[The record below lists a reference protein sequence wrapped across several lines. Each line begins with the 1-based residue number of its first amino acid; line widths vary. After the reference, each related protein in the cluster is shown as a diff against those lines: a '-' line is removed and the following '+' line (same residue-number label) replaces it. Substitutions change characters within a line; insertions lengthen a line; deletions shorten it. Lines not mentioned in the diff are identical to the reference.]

1 MKRRSS
7 NQVHVGRVAVG
18 GGAPVSVQSMTNT
31 RTSDADATLAQIN
44 ELAALGCDIIRCAVP
59 DMPSAETMR
68 RIVAESPIP
77 VIADIHFDWRLALES
92 IRAGVH
98 GVRINPGNI
107 GGADRVRAVAEAAGE
122 AGIPIRVGANTGSL
136 PKGLFEAKLAACGD
150 HDEAMAESLC
160 EAVEEQICT
169 LESCGFHD
177 IKVSLKASS
186 VPVMVAAYRKF
197 AARSPYPL
205 HLGVTEAGTASRGI
219 LKSAAGIGALLLD
232 GIGDTIRVSLTA
244 PPREEVKAGITL
256 LEVCG
261 LRDAYPEIVSC
272 PTCAR
277 TEYDLIGM
285 AERVEELVASLK
297 ASGRRIGLKKIA
309 VMGCVVN
316 GPGEAKDAEF
326 GLAGSKNG
334 FVALFRKG
342 VPFANLPQ
350 EEAFRVL
357 EQEILSSASDAASSA
372 ADGEGT

>member
-1 MKRRSS
+1 MKRRLS
-7 NQVHVGRVAVG
+7 NRLYVGRVAVG

-31 RTSDADATLAQIN
+31 RTSDADSTLAQIR
-44 ELAALGCDIIRCAVP
+44 ELASLGCDIIRCAVP
-59 DMPSAETMR
+59 DMPSVEAMR

-136 PKGLFEAKLAACGD
+136 PKGLFESKLAACGD
-150 HDEAMAESLC
+150 RDEAMAEALC
-160 EAVEEQICT
+160 EAVGEQICT
-169 LESCGFHD
+169 LESCHFHN

-186 VPVMVAAYRKF
+186 VPVMVSAYRKF
-197 AARSPYPL
+197 AARSPFPL
-205 HLGVTEAGTASRGI
+205 HLGVTEAGTSYRGI

-244 PPREEVKAGITL
+244 PPREEVRAAIAL

-261 LRDAYPEIVSC
+261 LRDACPEIVSC

-285 AERVEELVASLK
+285 ASRVEEFIASLK

-316 GPGEAKDAEF
+316 GPGEAKDAEL

-350 EEAFRVL
+350 EEAFEALKR
-357 EQEILSSASDAASSA
+357 EILAAASDVAS
-372 ADGEGT
+372 E

>member
-1 MKRRSS
+1 MTRKV
-7 NQVHVGRVAVG
+7 QVGSVAIG
-18 GGAPVSVQSMTNT
+18 GGAPISVQTMTNT
-31 RTSDADATLAQIN
+31 DTRDVEATLAQIRAMADAGADIVRVSVYD
-44 ELAALGCDIIRCAVP
+44 EACAEAVRALVDGSPVP
-59 DMPSAETMR
+59 L
-68 RIVAESPIP
+68 V
-77 VIADIHFDWRLALES
+77 ADIHFNHHLA
-92 IRAGVH
+92 IRAVENGIAK
-98 GVRINPGNI
+98 VRINPGNI

-136 PKGLFEAKLAACGD
+136 PKGLFESKLAACGD

-186 VPVMVAAYRKF
+186 VPVMAAAYRKF
-197 AARSPYPL
+197 AARSPFPL
-205 HLGVTEAGTASRGI
+205 HLGVTEAGTTARGI

-244 PPREEVKAGITL
+244 PPREEVKAGIAL

-297 ASGRRIGLKKIA
+297 ASGRRIGMKKIA

-350 EEAFRVL
+350 DEAFEAL
-357 EQEILSSASDAASSA
+357 KQEILNSSPKSS
-372 ADGEGT
+372 GR

>member
-1 MKRRSS
+1 MKRRPSKLL
-7 NQVHVGRVAVG
+7 HVGRVPVG
-18 GGAPVSVQSMTNT
+18 GGSPVSVQSMTNT
-31 RTSDADATLAQIN
+31 RTSDADATLAQIR
-44 ELAALGCDIIRCAVP
+44 ELADLGCDIIRCAVP
-59 DMPSAETMR
+59 DMPSAEAMR

-122 AGIPIRVGANTGSL
+122 AGIPIRVGANSGSL
-136 PKGLFEAKLAACGD
+136 PKGSFEAKLAATGD
-150 HDEAMAESLC
+150 HDEALAEALC
-160 EAVEEQICT
+160 DAVDTQIHILEECR
-169 LESCGFHD
+169 FHD

-186 VPVMVAAYRKF
+186 VPVMAAAYRKF
-197 AARSPYPL
+197 AARSGYPL
-205 HLGVTEAGTASRGI
+205 HLGVTEAGTSYRGV

-244 PPREEVKAGITL
+244 PPREEVRAGVAL

-261 LRDAYPEIVSC
+261 LRDASPEIVSC

-285 AERVEELVASLK
+285 AGRVESLVASLK
-297 ASGRRIGLKKIA
+297 ASGRKIGVKKIA

-316 GPGEAKDAEF
+316 GPGEAKDAEL
-326 GLAGSKNG
+326 GLAGSKDG
-334 FVALFRKG
+334 HVALFRRG
-342 VPFANLPQ
+342 VLFANLPQ
-350 EEAFRVL
+350 EEAFEALKR
-357 EQEILSSASDAASSA
+357 EILAAST
-372 ADGEGT
+372 D

>member
-1 MKRRSS
+1 MKRRVS
-7 NQVHVGRVAVG
+7 NQVRVGRVAVG

-31 RTSDADATLAQIN
+31 RTSDADATLAQIR

-59 DMPSAETMR
+59 DMPSAEAMR
-68 RIVAESPIP
+68 RIVEESPIP

-122 AGIPIRVGANTGSL
+122 AGIPIRVGSNTGSL

-160 EAVEEQICT
+160 EAVEVQIRT
-169 LESCGFHD
+169 LESCGFHN

-186 VPVMVAAYRKF
+186 VPVMVSAYRKF

-205 HLGVTEAGTASRGI
+205 HLGVTEAGTSYRGI

-244 PPREEVKAGITL
+244 PPREEVKAAVAL

-261 LRDAYPEIVSC
+261 LRDAWPEIVSC

-285 AERVEELVASLK
+285 ASRVEEFVASLK

-334 FVALFRKG
+334 NVALFRRG

-350 EEAFRVL
+350 EEAFEVL
-357 EQEILSSASDAASSA
+357 KREILASSEEA
-372 ADGEGT
+372 SAE

>member
-1 MKRRSS
+1 MKRRLS
-7 NQVHVGRVAVG
+7 NRVYVGRVPVG

-31 RTSDADATLAQIN
+31 RTSDADATLAQIR
-44 ELAALGCDIIRCAVP
+44 ELASLGCDIIRCAVP
-59 DMPSAETMR
+59 DMPSAEAIR
-68 RIVAESPIP
+68 RIAAESPIP

-92 IRAGVH
+92 IHAGVH

-136 PKGLFEAKLAACGD
+136 PKGMFEAKLSACGD
-150 HDEAMAESLC
+150 RDEAMAESLC

-169 LESCGFHD
+169 LEACGFHD

-186 VPVMVAAYRKF
+186 VPVMVSAYRKF
-197 AARSPYPL
+197 AARSPFPF
-205 HLGVTEAGTASRGI
+205 HLGVTEAGTTYRGI
-219 LKSAAGIGALLLD
+219 LKSAAGIGALLLS

-244 PPREEVKAGITL
+244 PPREEVKAAVAL

-261 LRDAYPEIVSC
+261 LRDACPEIVSC

-285 AERVEELVASLK
+285 AGRVEELVASLK

-316 GPGEAKDAEF
+316 GPGEAKDAEL

-334 FVALFRKG
+334 HVALFRKG

-350 EEAFRVL
+350 EEAFEVL
-357 EQEILSSASDAASSA
+357 KREILASVESSAPGS
-372 ADGEGT
+372 E